1 MFGFSDGI
9 YGTQAHI
16 KMEAYGFAI
25 ADASK
30 AIELDPGY
38 VKAYYRRALSL
49 MAIVKNKEA
58 LKDFRTVCRKGL
70 RTIPLELEKEEAD
83 DRFDRVAFI

>member
-1 MFGFSDGI
+1 
-9 YGTQAHI
+9 
-16 KMEAYGFAI
+16 MEAYGFAI

-58 LKDFRTVCRKGL
+58 LKDFKTVCRKGL
-70 RTIPLELEKEEAD
+70 RITPLELEKEEAD